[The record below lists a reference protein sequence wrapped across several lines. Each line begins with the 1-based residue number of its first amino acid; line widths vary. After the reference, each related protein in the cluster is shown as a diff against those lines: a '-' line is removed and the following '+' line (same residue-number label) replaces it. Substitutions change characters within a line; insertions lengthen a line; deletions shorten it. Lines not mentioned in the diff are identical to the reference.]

1 MDFDVIAK
9 MVKICFFVILTIAEV
24 LTGKKSDNDDF

>member
-1 MDFDVIAK
+1 MEFDVIFK
-9 MVKICFFVILTIAEV
+9 MVKVCLYVVLAVVEV